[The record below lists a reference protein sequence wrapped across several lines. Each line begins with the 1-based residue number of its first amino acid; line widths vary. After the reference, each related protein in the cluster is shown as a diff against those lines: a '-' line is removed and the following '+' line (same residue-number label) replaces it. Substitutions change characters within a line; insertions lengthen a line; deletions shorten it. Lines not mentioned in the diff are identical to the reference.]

1 MEVFNG
7 NNEIINNSYE
17 DVDYTNDRFTQNTL
31 SIDPMASENY
41 KESLSDDLDEV
52 YNLKQLEETL
62 NDLYEKSPW
71 FTKYGRG
78 IKKVE
83 RGDIS
88 GIYYYFKEKLEA
100 TKMFNIVHILC
111 AICEFFDLNY
121 KYVYNDIVS
130 LRDKA
135 NILESLEEKY
145 GLEDH
150 FKKSV
155 KLF

>member
-1 MEVFNG
+1 MKVFNG

-88 GIYYYFKEKLEA
+88 SIYYYFKEKLEA

>member
-31 SIDPMASENY
+31 SIDPMVSDNY
-41 KESLSDDLDEV
+41 KESLSDELDEV
-52 YNLKQLEETL
+52 YNLKQLEEFL
-62 NDLYEKSPW
+62 GEFYENSPW
-71 FTKYGRG
+71 FTKYGRNA
-78 IKKVE
+78 KKIE

-88 GIYYYFKEKLEA
+88 DIYYYFKEKLESV
-100 TKMFNIVHILC
+100 KIFNIVHILC

-135 NILESLEEKY
+135 NILESLEDKY
-145 GLEDH
+145 GLEDY

>member
-17 DVDYTNDRFTQNTL
+17 DVDYTNDRFTQSTL

-41 KESLSDDLDEV
+41 KEILSEDLDEI
-52 YNLKQLEETL
+52 YNLKQLDEALSE
-62 NDLYEKSPW
+62 LYINSPW
-71 FTKYGRG
+71 YSKYGTN

-83 RGDIS
+83 RGDMS
-88 GIYYYFKEKLEA
+88 DIYYYFKERLEN
-100 TKMFNIVHILC
+100 TKMFSIVHIFC
-111 AICEFFDLNY
+111 AICEFFDFNY

-135 NILESLEEKY
+135 HILEALEEKY
-145 GLEDH
+145 GLENY
-150 FKKSV
+150 FSKSV

>member
-17 DVDYTNDRFTQNTL
+17 DVDYTNDRFTQSTL
-31 SIDPMASENY
+31 SVDPMISENY

-62 NDLYEKSPW
+62 NELYEKSPW
-71 FTKYGRG
+71 FSKYGRNN
-78 IKKVE
+78 KKVE

-88 GIYYYFKEKLEA
+88 DIYYYFKEKLEA
-100 TKMFNIVHILC
+100 MQMFNIVHILC
-111 AICEFFDLNY
+111 TICEFFDFNY
-121 KYVYNDIVS
+121 KYVYNDVVS

-135 NILESLEEKY
+135 NILEALEEKY
-145 GLEDH
+145 GLEDY